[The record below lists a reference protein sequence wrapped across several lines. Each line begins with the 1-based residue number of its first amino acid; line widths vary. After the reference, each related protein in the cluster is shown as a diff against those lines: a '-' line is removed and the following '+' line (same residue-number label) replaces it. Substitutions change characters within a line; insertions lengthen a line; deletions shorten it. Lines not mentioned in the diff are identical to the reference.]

1 MKKRLVIALALLV
14 LFSTYIPQKLF
25 LIKKF
30 DIKKI
35 KVENN
40 LILKEEDI
48 KKDLAFLYD
57 TNIIFL
63 NTSKIEK
70 ILKKQSFIKSFEIK
84 KKYPNEIKIKIFEKN
99 PIFIIKNDNKEFYL
113 SENIN
118 LINYL
123 DLRKYRNLPVIFGN
137 KENFKIL
144 FQNMKKIDFP
154 LYLIKKYYLLESD
167 RWNLETYE
175 EKIIKLPSKNYVK
188 SLKNFM
194 SLRKKNNFDKYKVF
208 DYRIKNQLILK

>member
-30 DIKKI
+30 GIKKI